1 MSEADCQ
8 SRAQELEEI
17 AERLPQGRQRA
28 EYLMLA
34 RHWRELGSAVTQD
47 RSAPDPR

>member
-1 MSEADCQ
+1 MSETDCL

-17 AERLPQGRQRA
+17 AERLPEGRQRA

-34 RHWRELGSAVTQD
+34 RHFRELGARLAGARES
-47 RSAPDPR
+47 